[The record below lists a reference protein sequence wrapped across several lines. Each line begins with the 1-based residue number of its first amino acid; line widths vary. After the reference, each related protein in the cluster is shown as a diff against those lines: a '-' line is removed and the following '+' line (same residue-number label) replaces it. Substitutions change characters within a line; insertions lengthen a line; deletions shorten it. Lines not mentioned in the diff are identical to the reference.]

1 MKNATAFLLGV
12 FLGGIAAISAV
23 LAADGAVSKEELTP
37 GTYCHMKVPAVQAR
51 SLATDNPVSKDT
63 SSGDC
68 DKKAVEQDLLER
80 QRLDYNHNWI
90 MNDSDP
96 F

>member
-1 MKNATAFLLGV
+1 
-12 FLGGIAAISAV
+12 
-23 LAADGAVSKEELTP
+23 
-37 GTYCHMKVPAVQAR
+37 MKVPAVQAR
-51 SLATDNPVSKDT
+51 SLATDNPVSKDP

-80 QRLDYNHNWI
+80 QRLDYKHNWI